1 MAIQK
6 RVKWNG
12 NQEHLSRHKCPV
24 TSATKPSSILDDVQS
39 PPAKEQEQI
48 IAKQQMIF
56 TAIPL
61 NIFRGLK

>member
-12 NQEHLSRHKCPV
+12 NQ
-24 TSATKPSSILDDVQS
+24 DDVQS

-48 IAKQQMIF
+48 IARQQMIF

-61 NIFRGLK
+61 NIFEGLK